1 MKIVIVYL
9 EAKPEKAEEFA
20 AVCAANHEGS
30 VKEAGNIRFDV
41 LRNKEDPNKFV
52 LYEIWESEEA
62 LAKHKTTQHYL
73 NWNAANETCLVK
85 PRSRDT
91 YEAVAVTTK

>member
-20 AVCAANHEGS
+20 AVSARNHDGS
-30 VKEAGNIRFDV
+30 IKEEGNIRFDV

-62 LAKHKTTQHYL
+62 LARHKTTEHYL
-73 NWNAANETCLVK
+73 AWNAANETCLVK
-85 PRSRDT
+85 PRTRDT
-91 YEAVAVTTK
+91 YDAVAIGK